1 MFLAFHGEGDRKHSF
16 LWREPLQITSKPS
29 LLHTPQVQESRGDNT
44 TTHAEFQEIK
54 TGKKDSE
61 WFWGLTDK
69 RDFFHASYE
78 DFPWVFNDLHHF

>member
-29 LLHTPQVQESRGDNT
+29 LLHTPQVPESRGDNT

-61 WFWGLTDK
+61 WF
-69 RDFFHASYE
+69 
-78 DFPWVFNDLHHF
+78 